1 MCDPVL
7 IAAIL
12 EELGYLDKNKE
23 KDKKEEADDEGSSK
37 DRSENSGEVEEKEK

>member
-12 EELGYLDKNKE
+12 EEVGYLDEEKE
-23 KDKKEEADDEGSSK
+23 KDKTGEVRGKESNRDDL
-37 DRSENSGEVEEKEK
+37 RNSGGEGQR